1 MKFAS
6 YATGG
11 KNYYGAI
18 MDEGMVPLNDTF
30 HNGHH
35 FLMPFRQTV

>member
-11 KNYYGAI
+11 KNYYGA
-18 MDEGMVPLNDTF
+18 MTDGGMVPLNDAF

-35 FLMPFRQTV
+35 CLMPFRQTV